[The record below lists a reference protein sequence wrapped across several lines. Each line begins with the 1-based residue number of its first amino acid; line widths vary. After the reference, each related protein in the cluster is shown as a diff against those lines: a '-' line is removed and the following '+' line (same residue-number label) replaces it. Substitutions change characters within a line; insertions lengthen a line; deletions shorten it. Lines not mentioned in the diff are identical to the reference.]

1 MLFSEQL
8 SSFSEQL
15 FGILRAQSG
24 HAYRAGGAGFENLLT
39 RASKTLSKTMNASPA
54 RAKRTLMETV
64 FRPNQEQLPKIQL

>member
-24 HAYRAGGAGFENLLT
+24 HAYSDWLLNQTSQSNAQFTNLFVNSL
-39 RASKTLSKTMNASPA
+39 
-54 RAKRTLMETV
+54 
-64 FRPNQEQLPKIQL
+64 

>member
-24 HAYRAGGAGFENLLT
+24 HAYFRQRIIPEPHVPSRGSQARGT
-39 RASKTLSKTMNASPA
+39 RLDVGVESLRHAFSKDIYDFSL
-54 RAKRTLMETV
+54 
-64 FRPNQEQLPKIQL
+64 

>member
-24 HAYRAGGAGFENLLT
+24 HAHINYFK
-39 RASKTLSKTMNASPA
+39 ASLVGISEFPAIILAIHCISCQFPSKKEIS
-54 RAKRTLMETV
+54 
-64 FRPNQEQLPKIQL
+64 LPGNFLQVEALIFA